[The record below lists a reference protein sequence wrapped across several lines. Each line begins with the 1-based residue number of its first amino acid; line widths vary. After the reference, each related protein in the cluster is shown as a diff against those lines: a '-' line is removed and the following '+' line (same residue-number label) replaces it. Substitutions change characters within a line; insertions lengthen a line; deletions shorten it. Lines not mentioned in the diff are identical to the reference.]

1 MSVNNK
7 QVNPI
12 FLADDTITMS
22 ELHELSNWM
31 LEGNRLTKAD
41 QTVAF
46 ENEFKEWMGVGYAI
60 FTNSGSSSNL
70 LMIYALKEAGAL
82 RNLKVIAPAVSWVT
96 TVSPL
101 MQFGFD
107 VSLCDSDPVNL
118 GLDMNHLE
126 YLLIL

>member
-46 ENEFKEWMGVGYAI
+46 ENEFKEWMGVGHAI

-101 MQFGFD
+101 MQFGF
-107 VSLCDSDPVNL
+107 
-118 GLDMNHLE
+118 
-126 YLLIL
+126 